1 MGGGYGPLL
10 SALYMS
16 FQGFQE
22 VFFGGSF
29 KAQMMITHRKDG
41 YLLNENVEIWKD
53 IPGYVGKY
61 QVSNLG
67 RVKSLERK
75 VRSINWYTGK
85 EFSRTVH
92 ERILK
97 PGPVNSG
104 HLYVVLG
111 HGEAGKP
118 VHQLVMKAF
127 IGEAPQG
134 MEVRHLNG
142 DPTDNR
148 LENLRYG
155 TRTEN
160 ILDVFYQGG
169 RWRKLSLNDVV
180 YSRFASFCGFPDKA
194 IADEL
199 NVSEL
204 TIARI
209 RKGRS
214 YQWLK

>member
-1 MGGGYGPLL
+1 M
-10 SALYMS
+10 
-16 FQGFQE
+16 
-22 VFFGGSF
+22 
-29 KAQMMITHRKDG
+29 QMRITHREDG
-41 YLLNENVEIWKD
+41 DLLNEKAEIWKD
-53 IPGYVGKY
+53 IPGYEGKY
-61 QVSNLG
+61 KVSNMG

-75 VRSINWYTGK
+75 VRSVNRYTRRD
-85 EFSRTVH
+85 FFRTVR

-97 PGPVNSG
+97 PGPIDTG

-127 IGEAPQG
+127 VGEAPQG

-142 DPTDNR
+142 NPADNR
-148 LENLRYG
+148 LENLQYG

-169 RWRKLSLNDVV
+169 RWRKLSLNDVT
-180 YSRFASFCGFPDKA
+180 YARFASFCGFPDKT

-199 NVSEL
+199 KVAAS
-204 TIARI
+204 TVASI
-209 RKGRS
+209 RKGRT
-214 YQWLK
+214 YQWVK

>member
-1 MGGGYGPLL
+1 
-10 SALYMS
+10 
-16 FQGFQE
+16 
-22 VFFGGSF
+22 
-29 KAQMMITHRKDG
+29 MMITRREDG
-41 YLLNENVEIWKD
+41 DLLIENIEIWKD

-75 VRSINWYTGK
+75 VRSINWYTKK
-85 EFSRTVH
+85 EFFKTVH

-97 PGPVNSG
+97 PAPSNSG

-127 IGEAPQG
+127 VGEAPQG

-142 DPTDNR
+142 NPTDNR
-148 LENLRYG
+148 LENLQYG

-169 RWRKLSLNDVV
+169 RWRKLSLDDVV
-180 YSRFASFCGFPDKA
+180 YSRFASFCGFPDQI

-199 NVSEL
+199 DVASS
-204 TIARI
+204 TIAKI
-209 RKGRS
+209 RKGRT
-214 YQWLK
+214 YQWVK